1 MKTNINDIK
10 SYAGLFVIAL
20 AALFMLIVYLTDN
33 VTNTTLAISGG
44 LAVIGLLVQVFIGR
58 AVDY

>member
-10 SYAGLFVIAL
+10 SYAGLFIIAL
-20 AALFMLIVYLTDN
+20 AALFMLVIYLTDN
-33 VTNTTLAISGG
+33 VNNTTLAISGG
-44 LAVIGLLVQVFIGR
+44 LAVAGLLVQVFIGR